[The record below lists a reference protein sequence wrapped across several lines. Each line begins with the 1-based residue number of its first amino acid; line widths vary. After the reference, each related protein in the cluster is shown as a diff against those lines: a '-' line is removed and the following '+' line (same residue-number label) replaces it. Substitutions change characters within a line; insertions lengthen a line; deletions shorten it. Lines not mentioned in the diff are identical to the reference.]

1 MESSSS
7 NTNSHGM
14 FSIENLLNHSSTT
27 STSTTEFKGKIIA
40 IVAADYKVRNNDS
53 RYFNVFTFHV

>member
-40 IVAADYKVRNNDS
+40 IAIVADYKVRNNYS
-53 RYFNVFTFHV
+53 RFFFHVLE

>member
-27 STSTTEFKGKIIA
+27 STSTTEFKGKKIA
-40 IVAADYKVRNNDS
+40 ILADYKVRNNDS